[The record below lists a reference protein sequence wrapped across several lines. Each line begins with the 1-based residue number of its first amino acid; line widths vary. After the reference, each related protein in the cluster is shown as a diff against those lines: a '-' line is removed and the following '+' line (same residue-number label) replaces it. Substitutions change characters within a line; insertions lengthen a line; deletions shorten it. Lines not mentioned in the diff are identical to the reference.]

1 MRIGIRTL
9 LPHQVYLCKVQV
21 TFFIKHFLIV
31 PILYESSTLISLGF
45 LIDEDFWYV
54 VLILDFIGLNFCI
67 TFIRVQN
74 FSSI

>member
-1 MRIGIRTL
+1 MQSTSYIFY
-9 LPHQVYLCKVQV
+9 QA
-21 TFFIKHFLIV
+21 FLNST
-31 PILYESSTLISLGF
+31 ILYESSTLISLGF